1 MIRNRVT
8 LLAGVIVLLAA
19 SPALASGETVET
31 RATFDVAQD
40 PFSRWGRQDEARQ
53 ETREGR
59 RISAAEALSRVRARA
74 RRGHHM
80 SIEEERRGGRVVF
93 VIMWDYENGR
103 IGRFTVDGQTG
114 RVSGG

>member
-40 PFSRWGRQDEARQ
+40 PFSRGGRQDEARQ